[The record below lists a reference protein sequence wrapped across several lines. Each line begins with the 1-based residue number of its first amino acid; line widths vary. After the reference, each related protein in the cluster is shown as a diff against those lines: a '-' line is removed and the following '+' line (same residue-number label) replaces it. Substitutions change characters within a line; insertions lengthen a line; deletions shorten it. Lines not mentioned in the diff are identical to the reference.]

1 MLRCQSRSFVLAL
14 ALSLFAAMPSVA
26 ADPQPIKVVAF
37 GDSTTATRSNVE
49 HVYADRLPDLL
60 SKKGFQAEVINAGI
74 GSSHTGRLSD
84 TPQINRRHALDRFQ
98 TDVRNPQPDVVIIQ
112 FGWNDSWA
120 DGDNPAGSSRI
131 SLAAFS
137 NHLAYFVRTLRADGA
152 FPILMTLNPPHT
164 EMDAW
169 RVARTAEYAQATRDV
184 AAELGVPLIDIWQQL
199 TAAAKGNPIED
210 WLVVG
215 VHPNDRAPEL
225 VATLSAEEIAA
236 TYKPAPD
243 ETSPPR
249 GYSIPLIDLAGQI
262 ERQVIVD
269 REPGQYLGHPTTVLL
284 EDGRTMLCVYPKGHG
299 KGAVVYKRST
309 DGGLTW
315 SERLPTPK
323 SWETS
328 KEVPT
333 LHRVIG
339 PDGTKRII
347 MFSGLYPVRMAVTED
362 DGKNWSEL
370 EPVGDWGGIVA
381 MGSVIDL
388 HTGPGHY
395 MALFHDDGRFIRA
408 DGTNDKKFI
417 VYKSLSTDGGLTWS
431 QPVAIAHRPDV
442 HLCEPGAI
450 RSPDGKQIAVLLR
463 ENSRTKN
470 SFVIFTDDE
479 GVTWTEP
486 RELPGALTGDR
497 HTGRYT
503 LDGRLFIS
511 FRDQTHV
518 SPTRGDWV
526 GWLGTYDDIVH
537 GGEGQYRV
545 RLMDNHKG
553 ADCAY
558 PPVEILPDGTVVT
571 TTYGHW
577 TEGEAPYVASVRFQP
592 AELDL
597 LARQQID
604 DDALFVATP
613 ATRINEFTPGIEGP
627 ACDADGNVYAVNIYR
642 QGTIGKVT
650 PQGDCSIFVSLPGD
664 SVGNGIRFTRDGR
677 MFIAD
682 YVNHNIF
689 TCAADG
695 SDLKV
700 HAHHDGMNQ
709 PNDLAIT
716 STGVLYASDPGWAKG
731 DGQLW
736 RIDTDGTVTLV
747 APNLGTTNGIEV
759 SPDDNTLFVNESNA
773 RLVYKFA
780 IDEQGNLSDKT
791 IIHEFPDFGM
801 DGMRCDVDGNL
812 YVTRH
817 GKGTVVKLSPDGEML
832 NEVDVL
838 GTRPSNIC
846 FGGPDG
852 CTAYVTEVDYGRLVQ
867 FRTDRPGLAWHRWH
881 AGQ

>member
-1 MLRCQSRSFVLAL
+1 MLVCYRRLLVVWIACLAL
-14 ALSLFAAMPSVA
+14 AASAAPA
-26 ADPQPIKVVAF
+26 ADPQSINVVAF

-49 HVYADRLPDLL
+49 HVYADRLPELL
-60 SKKGFQAEVINAGI
+60 AAKGLQAEVINAGI
-74 GSSHTGRLSD
+74 GSTHTGRLSD
-84 TPQINRRHALDRFQ
+84 TPDIDRRHALDRFQ
-98 TDVRNPQPDVVIIQ
+98 SDVRDRNPDVVVIQ
-112 FGWNDSWA
+112 FGWNDSWI
-120 DGDNPAGSSRI
+120 DGENPSESSRI
-131 SLAAFS
+131 SIDDFS
-137 NHLAYFVRTLRADGA
+137 NHLAYFARTVRADGA
-152 FPILMTLNPPHT
+152 SPILMTLNPPHS

-169 RVARTAEYAQATRDV
+169 RVARTSRYAQATRDI
-184 AAELGVPLIDIWQQL
+184 AAALGVPLIDIWQKL
-199 TAAAKGNPIED
+199 TDAAKDGRIED
-210 WLVVG
+210 WLVDS
-215 VHPNDRAPEL
+215 VHPNDRAHEL
-225 VATLSAEEIAA
+225 IATLIADTIAA
-236 TYKPAPD
+236 TYKPGEGTDA
-243 ETSPPR
+243 PPR
-249 GYSIPLIDLAGQI
+249 GYSIPLIDLADQI
-262 ERQVIVD
+262 ERQVIID

-315 SERLPTPK
+315 SERLPTPA

-328 KEVPT
+328 QEVPT
-333 LHRVIG
+333 LHRVVG

-347 MFSGLYPVRMAVTED
+347 MFSGLYPIRVAVSED
-362 DGKNWSEL
+362 DGGTWSEL

-395 MALFHDDGRFIRA
+395 MALFHDDGRFLRA
-408 DGTNDKKFI
+408 NGENTKTFV
-417 VYKSLSTDGGLTWS
+417 VYKSVSTDGGLTWR
-431 QPVAIAHRPDV
+431 QPVGIAHRPDV

-479 GVTWTEP
+479 GEIWTEP

-503 LDGRLFIS
+503 RDGRLFIS
-511 FRDQTHV
+511 FRDTTHS

-537 GGEGQYRV
+537 GREGQYRI

-558 PPVEILPDGTVVT
+558 PPVEVLPDGTLVT

-577 TEGEAPYVASVRFQP
+577 TAGESPYVASVRFQP

-597 LARQQID
+597 LARQQVGE
-604 DDALFVATP
+604 DALFVATP
-613 ATRINEFTPGIEGP
+613 ATRISEFTPGIEGP

-642 QGTIGKVT
+642 QGTIGMLA
-650 PQGDCSIFVSLPGD
+650 PSGDCSVFASLPGD
-664 SVGNGIRFTRDGR
+664 SVGNGIRFSGDGR

-682 YVNHNIF
+682 YVNHNVF
-689 TCAADG
+689 VCRPDG
-695 SDLKV
+695 SDLTV

-716 STGVLYASDPGWAKG
+716 STGVLYASDPGWANG
-731 DGQLW
+731 TGQVW
-736 RIDTDGTVTLV
+736 RIDTDGTVTLA

-759 SPDDNTLFVNESNA
+759 GPDDKTLFVNESNA
-773 RLVYKFA
+773 RLVYSFA
-780 IDEQGNLSDKT
+780 IDEQGDLSEKT
-791 IIHEFPDFGM
+791 TIHQFPDFGM

-812 YVTRH
+812 YITRH
-817 GKGTVVKLSPDGEML
+817 GKGTVVKLSPDGEVL

-852 CTAYVTEVDYGRLVQ
+852 CTAYVTEVDSGRLVQ
-867 FRTDRPGLAWHRWH
+867 FRVDRPGLAWQRWH
-881 AGQ
+881 ESR